1 LHPDKRI
8 VPGVRTSY
16 RRASEPAGGRHGK
29 CHTGKADPTLSVETN
44 DADQRDENTE
54 TTAPRHRL

>member
-1 LHPDKRI
+1 MPHRQ
-8 VPGVRTSY
+8 
-16 RRASEPAGGRHGK
+16 GG
-29 CHTGKADPTLSVETN
+29 DPTLSVETN